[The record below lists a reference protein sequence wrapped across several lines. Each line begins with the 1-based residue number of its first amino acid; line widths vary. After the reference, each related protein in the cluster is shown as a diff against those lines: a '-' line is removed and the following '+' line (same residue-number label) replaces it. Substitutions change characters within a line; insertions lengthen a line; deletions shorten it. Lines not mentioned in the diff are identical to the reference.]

1 MPWVKISRRSLFSWQ
16 SQSLSIRV
24 SVLSHGKP
32 TSQST
37 FGDIFGVSLSSYG
50 VDGDRSTCSSTK
62 NDVSRG
68 WWMVDLSKKSIVVA
82 VAILQVPRVSTD
94 SSQHLSQ
101 AQNRL
106 STHQQSKI
114 FKVMLSGGL
123 TDFNIRVGSQRANH
137 SNPLC
142 FEHARIVAEYE
153 LTTKCKSSVRG
164 RYLYIETNLPS
175 AAITVCEVKV
185 YGYHLGPP

>member
-1 MPWVKISRRSLFSWQ
+1 
-16 SQSLSIRV
+16 
-24 SVLSHGKP
+24 
-32 TSQST
+32 
-37 FGDIFGVSLSSYG
+37 
-50 VDGDRSTCSSTK
+50 
-62 NDVSRG
+62 
-68 WWMVDLSKKSIVVA
+68 MVDLLKESVVVA
-82 VAILQVPRVSTD
+82 VAILQVPRGST
-94 SSQHLSQ
+94 SSSFSQ

-106 STHQQSKI
+106 SSQQQSKI

-123 TDFNIRVGSQRANH
+123 TDFNIRVGSKRVNH

-153 LTTKCKSSVRG
+153 LTTKCENSVRG

-185 YGYHLGPP
+185 YGYHLDFH